1 VTFAVLATKV
11 ILKVLSPAF
20 SKTQFVSASY
30 STMGSQRSRISRSN
44 DREINI
50 LCDAMRD
57 PLKLSIQAVHIEHEF
72 VCFFPYMN

>member
-1 VTFAVLATKV
+1 M
-11 ILKVLSPAF
+11 IPAAYVCH
-20 SKTQFVSASY
+20 SRFVSDC
-30 STMGSQRSRISRSN
+30 SRSD
-44 DREINI
+44 DRDINI